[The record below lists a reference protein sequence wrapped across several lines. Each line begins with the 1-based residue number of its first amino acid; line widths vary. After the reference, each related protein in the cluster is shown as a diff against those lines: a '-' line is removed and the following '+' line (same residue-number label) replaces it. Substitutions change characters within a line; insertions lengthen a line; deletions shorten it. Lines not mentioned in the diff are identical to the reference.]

1 MLCVKEKASCDYTTS
16 SQNILKESLAYEGLY
31 SLILLLYL
39 LFCAFFTHIMSV
51 APLRITP

>member
-1 MLCVKEKASCDYTTS
+1 MLCVKEKPSCDYTTS